1 MARKEITTPLDLNNM
16 NNHNQNYKE
25 LYNEIQTTDKRLSE
39 NMWEEI
45 KGANTMKM
53 LEPVQTSDQLPATAE
68 DKSLITVIDEQ
79 KVYAYVHDEWQP
91 FNEIDLDPFE
101 PFKKELAEIVLTY
114 ESKIQSITQEVQ
126 STKDSAIDSIES
138 TQSQSESNIENT
150 KQSAINSV
158 NKAQQ
163 EAESQIGETTEA
175 LKGKTSELT
184 TMFND
189 YLEQLTSNRDTT
201 LVEVE
206 NAKQDALDAIND
218 FQSVDTSDWQKHK
231 LTEDDGY
238 IPRIDNAD
246 MSDLD
251 SFMEINS
258 KHVYLFDPIN
268 TPTLNDDNGYLT
280 IIARSSTYAQAI
292 FSPINDNTVYMN
304 NKIGSSNGWDGWEK
318 VNASQTDTGWVPFD
332 LINGAVGDTA
342 FKNSGDNGFNCAY
355 RIIEK
360 DGVTEKKLRINA
372 KHIVH
377 RQIIAQLPE
386 GFAKNLQYHFV
397 RVPADL
403 GLNGMIGIYPN
414 GKIYIYVNS
423 DKQAEWES
431 RSGDDVYFYGEVN
444 WVD

>member
-53 LEPVQTSDQLPATAE
+53 LEPVQTADQLPATAE
-68 DKSLITVIDEQ
+68 DKSLITVIEEQ
-79 KVYAYVHDEWQP
+79 RVYAYVHDEWQP
-91 FNEIDLDPFE
+91 FSEIDLDPFE
-101 PFKKELAEIVLTY
+101 PFKKELAEIVSTY
-114 ESKIQSITQEVQ
+114 EAKIQSITQEVQ
-126 STKDSAIDSIES
+126 STKDSAIGSIES
-138 TQSQSESNIENT
+138 TQSQSESNIEDT
-150 KQSAINSV
+150 KQTAINSV
-158 NKAQQ
+158 NKAQR

-189 YLEQLTSNRDTT
+189 YLEQLTSKQDTA

-206 NAKQDALDAIND
+206 NAKQDALDALNA

-268 TPTLNDDNGYLT
+268 TPMLNDDNGYLT

-292 FSPINDNTVYMN
+292 FSPINNNTVYMN
-304 NKIGSSNGWDGWEK
+304 NKIGSSNGWDGWEPVGGTK
-318 VNASQTDTGWVPFD
+318 VVLFEGSLNGVGSTINLKDDMYKYSALIISGSIPGGTFNELVLTSTMGSDVSIQKLNLRNSNGQFLGIYEVNLNVKDNQTLEVTNDVSWDEVNASG
-332 LINGAVGDTA
+332 
-342 FKNSGDNGFNCAY
+342 SGEGRDAY
-355 RIIEK
+355 S
-360 DGVTEKKLRINA
+360 
-372 KHIVH
+372 
-377 RQIIAQLPE
+377 
-386 GFAKNLQYHFV
+386 F
-397 RVPADL
+397 
-403 GLNGMIGIYPN
+403 
-414 GKIYIYVNS
+414 IYVEGW
-423 DKQAEWES
+423 K
-431 RSGDDVYFYGEVN
+431 
-444 WVD
+444 

>member
-101 PFKKELAEIVLTY
+101 PFKKELAEIVSTY
-114 ESKIQSITQEVQ
+114 EAKIQSITQEVQ
-126 STKDSAIDSIES
+126 STKDSAIGSIES
-138 TQSQSESNIENT
+138 TQNKSESNIENT
-150 KQSAINSV
+150 KQTAIDSV

-163 EAESQIGETTEA
+163 EAESQIGESTEA

-206 NAKQDALDAIND
+206 NAKQEALDALND
-218 FQSVDTSDWQKHK
+218 FQSVDTSDWQKYK
-231 LTEDDGY
+231 LTTDEGAHKTVGLNSDYDKLHALEPGFHY
-238 IPRIDNAD
+238 TTSTPIDLPVTSTAGFTEVSIR
-246 MSDLD
+246 SDYDNLKHIRFRPYN
-251 SFMEINS
+251 SNQEFVKIYYNEWNEWEPVGGTEIE
-258 KHVYLFDPIN
+258 LFDGSFSDSSSQL
-268 TPTLNDDNGYLT
+268 TLKDDPRKYSYL
-280 IIARSSTYAQAI
+280 I
-292 FSPINDNTVYMN
+292 
-304 NKIGSSNGWDGWEK
+304 
-318 VNASQTDTGWVPFD
+318 FD
-332 LINGAVGDTA
+332 LNHIGGADSAFGRFQRGYYVMRVFNLGNTGNGATLIETSMRVDSNNPSHVNIETSVRVESDTA
-342 FKNSGDNGFNCAY
+342 TGKDY
-355 RIIEK
+355 MPEIIRVT
-360 DGVTEKKLRINA
+360 GV
-372 KHIVH
+372 
-377 RQIIAQLPE
+377 
-386 GFAKNLQYHFV
+386 
-397 RVPADL
+397 
-403 GLNGMIGIYPN
+403 M
-414 GKIYIYVNS
+414 
-423 DKQAEWES
+423 
-431 RSGDDVYFYGEVN
+431 
-444 WVD
+444 

>member
-53 LEPVQTSDQLPATAE
+53 LEPVQTADQLPATAE

-189 YLEQLTSNRDTT
+189 YLEQLTGNRDTT

-206 NAKQDALDAIND
+206 NAKQDALDALND
-218 FQSVDTSDWQKHK
+218 FQSVDTSDWQKYK
-231 LTEDDGY
+231 LTEENGDRIRVSDIDPVELGTGFYQIWNTYNMPETADGSVAYWNVDVFSAHETKQIRATLSSENRVFQKNIHKGEDLGWKELTGVTRTVLFEGQAKSTGEIINLNTSYENFTELRIKVDRVGSIEIFNFDAESDSRFSINYNNVFDDSTGGKIY
-238 IPRIDNAD
+238 EMAVDRKSPTE
-246 MSDLD
+246 L
-251 SFMEINS
+251 EINS
-258 KHVYLFDPIN
+258 QRALTFSGKSY
-268 TPTLNDDNGYLT
+268 DDSEIT
-280 IIARSSTYAQAI
+280 IL
-292 FSPINDNTVYMN
+292 
-304 NKIGSSNGWDGWEK
+304 KIW
-318 VNASQTDTGWVPFD
+318 
-332 LINGAVGDTA
+332 
-342 FKNSGDNGFNCAY
+342 
-355 RIIEK
+355 
-360 DGVTEKKLRINA
+360 GVT
-372 KHIVH
+372 
-377 RQIIAQLPE
+377 
-386 GFAKNLQYHFV
+386 
-397 RVPADL
+397 
-403 GLNGMIGIYPN
+403 
-414 GKIYIYVNS
+414 
-423 DKQAEWES
+423 
-431 RSGDDVYFYGEVN
+431 
-444 WVD
+444 

>member
-53 LEPVQTSDQLPATAE
+53 LEPVQTTDQLPATAE
-68 DKSLITVIDEQ
+68 DKSLITVIEEQ
-79 KVYAYVHDEWQP
+79 RVYAYVHDEWQP
-91 FNEIDLDPFE
+91 FSEIDLDPFE
-101 PFKKELAEIVLTY
+101 PFKEELAEIVSTY
-114 ESKIQSITQEVQ
+114 EDKIQSITQEVQ
-126 STKDSAIDSIES
+126 TTKDSAIDSIES

-150 KQSAINSV
+150 KQTAIASV

-163 EAESQIGETTEA
+163 EAESQIDETTEE

-189 YLEQLTSNRDTT
+189 YLDQLTSNRDTT

-304 NKIGSSNGWDGWEK
+304 NKIGSSNGWDGWEPVGGTK
-318 VNASQTDTGWVPFD
+318 VVLFDGSVSGVDSNISLSAPYDMFEYLFVSFNSTPGRQTKIFEAQVSDKIVISVNNVYDDASNAKTYEMAIARTDLTTLTITNEVSYTF
-332 LINGAVGDTA
+332 
-342 FKNSGDNGFNCAY
+342 SGSGSSDSTVV
-355 RIIEK
+355 IEK
-360 DGVTEKKLRINA
+360 IVGVK
-372 KHIVH
+372 
-377 RQIIAQLPE
+377 
-386 GFAKNLQYHFV
+386 
-397 RVPADL
+397 
-403 GLNGMIGIYPN
+403 
-414 GKIYIYVNS
+414 
-423 DKQAEWES
+423 
-431 RSGDDVYFYGEVN
+431 
-444 WVD
+444 